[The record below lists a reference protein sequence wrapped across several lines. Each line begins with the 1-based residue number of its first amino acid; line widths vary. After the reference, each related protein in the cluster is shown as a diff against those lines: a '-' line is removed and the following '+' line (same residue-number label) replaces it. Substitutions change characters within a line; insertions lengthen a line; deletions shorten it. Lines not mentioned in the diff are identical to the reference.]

1 MRQLLQIF
9 LQGVPKTLQIIKMTS
24 YMTSMLAKIV
34 VNNIVSCYKKQLLEI
49 KLKNINFILLV
60 HVVVNKLEFILEL
73 VFE

>member
-1 MRQLLQIF
+1 MLQIF